1 MAYVMTDETGR
12 ITAVSEEFHCGDD
25 ELELELPEGFDID
38 AHRDY
43 RLVDG
48 ELVHDP
54 MPEPAYVRIAMLK
67 ERLAETDYVVVK
79 LMEASLGKASI
90 DQADAERYD
99 GIISDRQAWRD
110 EINALEGGE

>member
-1 MAYVMTDETGR
+1 MFVTTDEDGR
-12 ITAVSEEFHCGDD
+12 ICCTSTTGSAENGDD
-25 ELELELPEGFDID
+25 ELDFPEGFDFL
-38 AHRDY
+38 AQRDW
-43 RLVDG
+43 RIVDG

-54 MPEPAYVRIAMLK
+54 LPPDPGERIAELK
-67 ERLAETDYVVVK
+67 AKLSETDYVVVK

-110 EINALEGGE
+110 EINELEGGE